1 MPRKRVIP
9 AEQNPQELPEQ
20 EITVPVEQIPE
31 EPALLSPVED
41 ASEETETVSDVLAL
55 QQEESVL
62 DEPLPPSAEI
72 ETMELQDTAEEP
84 GPGSRNEPAGQGS
97 APLFPA
103 AEDAPLQPSA
113 DEMPDDKVS
122 ASAQTVPVKR
132 ARSAS
137 AQARGD
143 FLHLDVR
150 SLDRELSPRQKKE
163 WNDIYTSFRAK
174 TPLTGTITGKEEI
187 RLAVTN
193 NETGE
198 KEYRGILCFTA
209 ISYRVKILIP
219 ETELWPTG
227 KKLARHVSS
236 HIIGANTQYVITN
249 VDRAGECAIAS
260 RRLAMEAKRRA
271 FAHARSGNREG
282 DLTVCN
288 VLVVGPKQLLVEC
301 GGYDIVL
308 RPADISYAS
317 ILDLRDEY
325 HSGETLDALIKK
337 YDPEEEELQ
346 LSVKEVNPNPFDGAD
361 FRHPVGSDR
370 QAIVTNRYKGGVFCR
385 LADGVTCMCLF
396 SRSYSEYDCSPGDRV
411 MVHITRYDY
420 DRKQIYGRIV
430 ARW

>member
-1 MPRKRVIP
+1 MPSNYLKIRRFAP
-9 AEQNPQELPEQ
+9 CG
-20 EITVPVEQIPE
+20 T
-31 EPALLSPVED
+31 
-41 ASEETETVSDVLAL
+41 
-55 QQEESVL
+55 
-62 DEPLPPSAEI
+62 
-72 ETMELQDTAEEP
+72 
-84 GPGSRNEPAGQGS
+84 RN
-97 APLFPA
+97 
-103 AEDAPLQPSA
+103 
-113 DEMPDDKVS
+113 
-122 ASAQTVPVKR
+122 R
-132 ARSAS
+132 
-137 AQARGD
+137 
-143 FLHLDVR
+143 
-150 SLDRELSPRQKKE
+150 
-163 WNDIYTSFRAK
+163 NDIYTSFRAK

-187 RLAVTN
+187 HLAVTN

-219 ETELWPTG
+219 ETELWPAG
-227 KKLARHVSS
+227 RKVARHVAA
-236 HIIGANTQYVITN
+236 HIVGANTQYVITH

-301 GGYDIVL
+301 GGYDVVL

-325 HSGETLDALIKK
+325 HSGDTLDALIKK
-337 YDPEEEELQ
+337 YDPEAGELQ

-385 LADGVTCMCLF
+385 LADDVTCMCLF